1 MKKQDFY
8 FFAPQY
14 AVIKW
19 LLILVTVVTLIYMKI
34 IKKSDEDKL
43 QAITF
48 RLPES
53 LLEKLAVLAD
63 KNDISRQK
71 LVAAILQKA
80 IEDKS
85 FRLEIKN

>member
-1 MKKQDFY
+1 MGDG
-8 FFAPQY
+8 APQH
-14 AVIKW
+14 AAIKW

-53 LLEKLAVLAD
+53 LLEKLALLAD

-71 LVAAILQKA
+71 LVAAILLKA
-80 IEDKS
+80 IEDKNYKV
-85 FRLEIKN
+85 EIKG

>member
-1 MKKQDFY
+1 
-8 FFAPQY
+8 
-14 AVIKW
+14 
-19 LLILVTVVTLIYMKI
+19 MKI

-85 FRLEIKN
+85 FKLEIKN

>member
-1 MKKQDFY
+1 M
-8 FFAPQY
+8 
-14 AVIKW
+14 
-19 LLILVTVVTLIYMKI
+19 VTVVTLIYMKI

-43 QAITF
+43 QATTF

-71 LVAAILQKA
+71 LVAAILRKA
-80 IEDKS
+80 IEDKNYKV
-85 FRLEIKN
+85 EIKD

>member
-1 MKKQDFY
+1 MVN
-8 FFAPQY
+8 APQY

-71 LVAAILQKA
+71 LVAAILRKA
-80 IEDKS
+80 IEDKNYKV
-85 FRLEIKN
+85 EIKD